1 MEAKS
6 RRRLIFLGVF
16 FLLVGCYLAIRLY
29 YLQVV
34 ENVAWA
40 HQAVNQRSDGL
51 ALYRQRGAILDYQG
65 NPLTERDHRP
75 YLAIFP
81 ALLTTE
87 EQKAI
92 RPLLAAD
99 QVWREGD
106 ECSPVTI
113 AEPSA
118 ALLRYVSE
126 RPMTGVTFC
135 TVPLRYGIKPI
146 AHHLLGYVH
155 PASGKGL
162 AGLEAVYEK
171 DLTSGQMINL
181 AVMTDAL
188 RRPIPG
194 LGWRYQEET
203 GTRPGSNLVLTLD
216 LALQSKVEELLDAA
230 RVRKGAV
237 VIMEVGTGK
246 VRAMASRPVFDPYAP
261 QQSLQD
267 PDRPLQNR
275 ALTAYPPGPLLNP
288 IIMAAALESGK
299 FHPEQ
304 IFYDTEAGHGLV
316 TMTQAFAYACPAVFR
331 EVVSALG
338 GKSVSAMAKNCGFGT
353 ATGWE
358 IPGEESGSGI
368 TVTPVQIA
376 AAFQVVAC
384 NGNYYPPVVV
394 EGLQGADGKAEPLV
408 SAGSSPGRPAL
419 AGSTVA
425 ALQEML
431 EANVL
436 YGTGQQAQIRQGVA
450 GLGGIV
456 ISGQVRD
463 DAKDHS
469 WFGGYAPVAAPRF
482 VGVIF
487 LEDVPDR
494 ADAAATLF
502 AAIMGECLGR

>member
-16 FLLVGCYLAIRLY
+16 FLLVVCYLAIRLY

-65 NPLTERDHRP
+65 NPLTGRDHRP

-106 ECSPVTI
+106 GCSPVTI

-162 AGLEAVYEK
+162 AGLEAVYEN

-275 ALTAYPPGPLLNP
+275 ALTAYPPGPLLNL
-288 IIMAAALESGK
+288 IIKAASLESQ
-299 FHPEQ
+299 P
-304 IFYDTEAGHGLV
+304 
-316 TMTQAFAYACPAVFR
+316 
-331 EVVSALG
+331 
-338 GKSVSAMAKNCGFGT
+338 VSAMTKNCGFGT

-450 GLGGIV
+450 GLGGTV
-456 ISGQVRD
+456 ISGQARD
-463 DAKDHS
+463 DAKAHS

>member
-162 AGLEAVYEK
+162 AGLEAVYEN

-288 IIMAAALESGK
+288 IIMAAALESK
-299 FHPEQ
+299 PV
-304 IFYDTEAGHGLV
+304 L
-316 TMTQAFAYACPAVFR
+316 
-331 EVVSALG
+331 
-338 GKSVSAMAKNCGFGT
+338 AMAKNCGFGT

-419 AGSTVA
+419 AGSTVV

-450 GLGGIV
+450 GLGGTV
-456 ISGQVRD
+456 ISGQARD
-463 DAKDHS
+463 DAEAHS

>member
-65 NPLTERDHRP
+65 NPLTGRDHRP

-275 ALTAYPPGPLLNP
+275 ALTAYPPGPLLNL
-288 IIMAAALESGK
+288 IIKAASLESQ
-299 FHPEQ
+299 P
-304 IFYDTEAGHGLV
+304 
-316 TMTQAFAYACPAVFR
+316 
-331 EVVSALG
+331 
-338 GKSVSAMAKNCGFGT
+338 VSAMTKNCGFGT

-463 DAKDHS
+463 DAKAHS